1 MKRTKIRI
9 LTLVMAAILILGV
22 CSMTLASAFTFEVGQ
37 VVYVRSFKSILV
49 AQDKVS
55 GDLVVLTPGAGKK
68 VTILEID
75 DGWALVSMV
84 KTYLAADG
92 SLVEIETLGAI
103 ALSDLIK
110 EMPKPST
117 GGAVGSGCPNGLCE
131 HSLSQHASNVFEGE
145 TYYWCQQQDC
155 ICSAAG

>member
-103 ALSDLIK
+103 ALSDLVK
-110 EMPKPST
+110 EMPQIS
-117 GGAVGSGCPNGLCE
+117 GVAVNDPEVEEEFYLCYCTPFCPIC
-131 HSLSQHASNVFEGE
+131 EGE
-145 TYYWCQQQDC
+145 GCVESC
-155 ICSAAG
+155 RCPK